1 MLSQHSFVLFLVGK
15 LAENLI
21 GSQICQRQQVLKN
34 IELQLPLTHFL
45 TLYLNMDSVIKAND

>member
-34 IELQLPLTHFL
+34 IELQLPLTRFL